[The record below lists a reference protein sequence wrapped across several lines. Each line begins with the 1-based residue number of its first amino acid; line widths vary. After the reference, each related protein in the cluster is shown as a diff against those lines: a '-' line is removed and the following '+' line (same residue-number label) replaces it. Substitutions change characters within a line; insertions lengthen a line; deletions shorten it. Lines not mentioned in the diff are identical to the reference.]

1 MIANIANYVL
11 NYLATLPTMD
21 RMVKVG
27 ESKYDNY
34 GRITCSIKIAE
45 LLELVKGEDVVEW
58 HVHNGEVILRKRT
71 RSYYGF
77 DLESQDI
84 RNRLITY
91 EEEHIDEAMEQDLN
105 PEERLRKAEE
115 EYAKDR
121 KARAEKLE
129 KERR

>member
-1 MIANIANYVL
+1 M
-11 NYLATLPTMD
+11 MD

-58 HVHNGEVILRKRT
+58 HVIGGEVILRKRT

-84 RNRLITY
+84 KQRLLEY
-91 EEEHIDEAMEQDLN
+91 ESENFEEAAEQELD
-105 PEERLRKAEE
+105 PEERLRKAQE
-115 EYAKDR
+115 EYEKDR
-121 KARAEKLE
+121 
-129 KERR
+129 ERRKKLLVPNK